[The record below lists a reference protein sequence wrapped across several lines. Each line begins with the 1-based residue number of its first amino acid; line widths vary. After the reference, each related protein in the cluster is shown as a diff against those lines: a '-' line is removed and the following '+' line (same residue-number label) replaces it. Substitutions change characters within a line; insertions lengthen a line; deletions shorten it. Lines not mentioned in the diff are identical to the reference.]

1 MSGGVRVEQ
10 NEEFTKWVA
19 SIERGDCGF
28 TYVRF
33 FNDAP
38 TWVRNEAIN
47 RFGKGTVFLPSRQ
60 NRRPTARVAA

>member
-1 MSGGVRVEQ
+1 MMEK
-10 NEEFTKWVA
+10 NEHFADWVA

-33 FNDAP
+33 YHDAP

-60 NRRPTARVAA
+60 NRRMAGDVAA

>member
-1 MSGGVRVEQ
+1 MS
-10 NEEFTKWVA
+10 NKEEFAEWVA

-33 FNDAP
+33 YNGAP
-38 TWVRNEAIN
+38 SWVRNEAVN

-60 NRRPTARVAA
+60 NRIAAASGAAA

>member
-1 MSGGVRVEQ
+1 MTTTNNFSD
-10 NEEFTKWVA
+10 WVA

-33 FNDAP
+33 YADAP

-47 RFGKGTVFLPSRQ
+47 RFGKGTVFLPPRQ
-60 NRRPTARVAA
+60 NRAIGSQAA

>member
-1 MSGGVRVEQ
+1 MDKNQDFIE
-10 NEEFTKWVA
+10 WVA

-38 TWVRNEAIN
+38 SWVRNEAIN
-47 RFGKGTVFLPSRQ
+47 RFGKGTVFLPPRRQ
-60 NRRPTARVAA
+60 RPVASAAA

>member
-1 MSGGVRVEQ
+1 MSSK
-10 NEEFTKWVA
+10 EEFSDWVA

-33 FNDAP
+33 YHRAP
-38 TWVRNEAIN
+38 AWVRNEAIH

-60 NRRPTARVAA
+60 ERQPPEGLAA